1 MDMILSVALNMGL
14 VVIRCMK
21 KENKEQLIAKEL
33 SNAEVEK
40 LLLSIGRLIKATR
53 EDRTTLERFAYEI
66 NISRSQMSKYEAGG
80 DMFLSTFLRLL
91 YGLDITGEEFF
102 SKLEKTRK

>member
-1 MDMILSVALNMGL
+1 MITSVVTDMGL
-14 VVIRCMK
+14 AVIRCMK

-40 LLLSIGRLIKATR
+40 ILLAIGRLIKTTR
-53 EDRTTLERFAYEI
+53 EKRTTLERFAYEI

-80 DMFLSTFLRLL
+80 DMFLSTFLRVLH
-91 YGLDITGEEFF
+91 GLDITGEEFF
-102 SKLEKTRK
+102 SELEKTRK